1 VRLALIILFSLAIQ
15 YSYCQDKIVSLQNDT
30 IDCAIQKISNT
41 TVSFT
46 IGSSGKKM
54 ATSQIQSVYYNH
66 IWYSREELIKMQVDN
81 STQLSES
88 VMINSNT
95 EPLSKKQKSEI
106 YTGAVLIEKGTGK
119 MVTGIVI
126 SLAGALVAE

>member
-1 VRLALIILFSLAIQ
+1 
-15 YSYCQDKIVSLQNDT
+15 
-30 IDCAIQKISNT
+30 
-41 TVSFT
+41 
-46 IGSSGKKM
+46 M